1 MYVVQWHIN
10 VMYRNEVNEL
20 LVYIYVLCSRLIMLL
35 LYSEPVTQSRI
46 QQVQLTAASNCIY
59 IYILIYIN
67 ININI
72 DIRVHTC
79 RSTKEQAQ

>member
-35 LYSEPVTQSRI
+35 LYSEPVTGTGTTDHI
-46 QQVQLTAASNCIY
+46 V
-59 IYILIYIN
+59 
-67 ININI
+67 
-72 DIRVHTC
+72 V
-79 RSTKEQAQ
+79 